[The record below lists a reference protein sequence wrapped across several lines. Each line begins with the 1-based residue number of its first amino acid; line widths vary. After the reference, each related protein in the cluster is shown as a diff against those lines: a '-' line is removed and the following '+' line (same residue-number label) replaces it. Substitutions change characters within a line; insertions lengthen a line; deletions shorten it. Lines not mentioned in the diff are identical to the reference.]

1 MEFHS
6 LKYFLLASLV
16 CYVTLSKPSDAD
28 GTINKENG
36 FWMYN
41 TSRSESGG
49 GEGLLFLLPRPRDL
63 PSELRRN
70 LSASE
75 SLMGVV
81 GLWIV
86 LYSAA
91 EMKFAHILV

>member
-1 MEFHS
+1 MQACS
-6 LKYFLLASLV
+6 YFKL
-16 CYVTLSKPSDAD
+16 
-28 GTINKENG
+28 
-36 FWMYN
+36 N

-75 SLMGVV
+75 SLMGVA

-86 LYSAA
+86 LYSAT
-91 EMKFAHILV
+91 EDKFAHILLIVL